1 LTLTYNIKD
10 TKSLKKNFKKF
21 KNTFLRQKQRHSD
34 TKETGRRERER
45 ERERENI
52 LTEGQVDENILGEAS
67 TR

>member
-45 ERERENI
+45 ERERE
-52 LTEGQVDENILGEAS
+52 
-67 TR
+67 